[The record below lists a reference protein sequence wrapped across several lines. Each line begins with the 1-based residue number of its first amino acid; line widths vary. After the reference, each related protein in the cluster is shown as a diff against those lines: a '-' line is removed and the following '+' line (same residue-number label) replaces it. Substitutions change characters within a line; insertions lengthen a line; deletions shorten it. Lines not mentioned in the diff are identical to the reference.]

1 MSVQNRNASMLQRLS
16 RLFNDL
22 PIARKLLLTSLIP
35 LAAFLVLGLDTYR
48 NLESL
53 TEHEEQLDRVYVAQ
67 RAAAEYMR
75 LIVDYETGF
84 RGYVMTRQD
93 AYLIPSRNAHQH
105 LPSVEQALLNLIRR
119 HKPQYEAV
127 EHARLLVNQLM
138 DEKEGLIVSVRKGQ
152 TTEALHYIEQGRGR
166 ALMQLIREHM
176 ARFDRLEQ
184 EALNHALADMA
195 NSRNSMVG
203 HIMWGIALVV
213 VLMVLALQLI
223 ARSITGPL
231 ISLAKSVR
239 SSDGILSADL
249 PVLARQDELGELT
262 RVMNTMSRQVR
273 DHLASLRT
281 NQAELHAL
289 NQSLAS
295 SEEKYRSIVDHA
307 PFGIFTTSGMTI
319 TFSNRYNRVLAGL
332 NPDETGE
339 PDAIREWIHPDDRE
353 RVLREYEQ
361 ALAEDRPYETIF
373 RFVRHDGTVRKVLSR
388 RIPIRNE
395 EGRTTMY
402 QGFNIDI
409 TALDDMQTQLSR
421 AERLATLGQVAA
433 GIAHEIRNPLVGIGS
448 TAALLRDEIDP
459 SDEKRA
465 DLDII
470 LNETRRLD
478 RIVNQIIDYARPRD
492 LIRTSW
498 SLADAVDEVLKLLDA
513 RIQTQRIMVYRPEAP
528 PVTVH
533 ADRDQIKQ
541 VLLNLCHNSL
551 DAMPAGGE
559 LRISATTEQRDD
571 KPGILIE
578 ISDTGSGIPPKDLT
592 QVFQPFFTTGKRHGT
607 GLGLAICR
615 NIAEAHAGDIALTSR
630 LGCGTTARLWLPL
643 RPAPAMP
650 R

>member
-1 MSVQNRNASMLQRLS
+1 MQRRFVQF
-16 RLFNDL
+16 FNNL
-22 PIARKLLLTSLIP
+22 PIARKLLLTALIP
-35 LAAFLVLGLDTYR
+35 LAAFLVLGVETYR
-48 NLESL
+48 SLGTL

-105 LPSVEQALLNLIRR
+105 LPSIEQALLSLVRPHR
-119 HKPQYEAV
+119 AQYETV
-127 EHARLLVNQLM
+127 QTLQRLVTQLLN
-138 DEKEGLIVSVRKGQ
+138 EKEGLIRLAKKGQ
-152 TTEALHYIEQGRGR
+152 MTEAQRYMEEGRGQ
-166 ALMQLIREHM
+166 ALMQKVRAHM

-184 EALNHALADMA
+184 DALNDALANMA
-195 NSRNSMVG
+195 QARNSMVARFL
-203 HIMWGIALVV
+203 WGIGLVF

-239 SSDGILSADL
+239 SSDGLVPADV

-262 RVMNTMSRQVR
+262 RVMSAMSRQVR
-273 DHLASLRT
+273 EHLASVQA
-281 NQAELHAL
+281 NQAELRTL
-289 NQSLAS
+289 NEDLAA

-307 PFGIFTTSGMTI
+307 PFGIFSTSGMAV
-319 TFSNRYNRVLAGL
+319 TFSNRYNQILAGL
-332 NPDETGE
+332 NPDDDAGE
-339 PDAIREWIHPDDRE
+339 PGAFRQWIHPDDRD
-353 RVLREYEQ
+353 RVLREYED
-361 ALAEDRPYETIF
+361 AVAADRPYETVF
-373 RFVRHDGTVRKVLSR
+373 RFLHEDGSIRKVLSR
-388 RIPIRNE
+388 RIPIKNKD
-395 EGRTTMY
+395 GQTTMH

-409 TALDDMQTQLSR
+409 TALDDMQQQLSR

-448 TAALLRDEIDP
+448 TTALLRDEIDP

-492 LIRTSW
+492 LMTTAWPVDGI
-498 SLADAVDEVLKLLDA
+498 VDEVLKLLDT
-513 RIQTQRIMVYRPEAP
+513 RLETQRITVLRCCPPELI
-528 PVTVH
+528 VS

-551 DAMPAGGE
+551 DAMAAGGE
-559 LRISATTEQRDD
+559 LRISAGEAARA
-571 KPGILIE
+571 GHAGRFIE
-578 ISDTGSGIPPKDLT
+578 ISDTGSGIAMKDLT
-592 QVFQPFFTTGKRHGT
+592 QVFQPFFTTGKHHGT

-615 NIAEAHAGDIALTSR
+615 NIAEAHGGDIALSSEP
-630 LGCGTTARLWLPL
+630 GHGTTARLWLPMSPHQTGL
-643 RPAPAMP
+643 GT
-650 R
+650 

>member
-1 MSVQNRNASMLQRLS
+1 MHGRFVQF
-16 RLFNDL
+16 FNNL
-22 PIARKLLLTSLIP
+22 PIARKLLLTALIP
-35 LAAFLVLGLDTYR
+35 LAAFLVLGVETYR
-48 NLESL
+48 SLETL

-105 LPSVEQALLNLIRR
+105 LPSVEQVLLGLIRQHR
-119 HKPQYEAV
+119 PQYETV
-127 EHARLLVNQLM
+127 QTVQRLVKQLM
-138 DEKEGLIVSVRKGQ
+138 DEKETLIQSVKKGK
-152 TTEALHYIEQGRGR
+152 TAEALQYLEQGRGR
-166 ALMQLIREHM
+166 DLMQIVRDHM

-184 EALNHALADMA
+184 EALNEALADMA
-195 NSRNSMVG
+195 RSRKSMVTRVL
-203 HIMWGIALVV
+203 WGIALVF

-231 ISLAKSVR
+231 IVLAKSVR
-239 SSDGILSADL
+239 SSDGLVPADV
-249 PVLARQDELGELT
+249 PVLSRQDELGELT
-262 RVMNTMSRQVR
+262 RVMGAMSQQVR
-273 DHLASLRT
+273 GHLASVQA
-281 NQAELHAL
+281 NQAELRAL
-289 NQSLAS
+289 NEDLAA

-307 PFGIFTTSGMTI
+307 PFGIFSTSGMTV

-332 NPDETGE
+332 NPDDASE
-339 PDAIREWIHPDDRE
+339 PDAFREWIHPDDRD
-353 RVLREYEQ
+353 RVLREYAQ
-361 ALAEDRPYETIF
+361 AVANDRPYETVF
-373 RFVRHDGTVRKVLSR
+373 RFLHRDGSVRKVLSR
-388 RIPIRNE
+388 RIPIRNK
-395 EGRTTMY
+395 EGQTTMY

-409 TALDDMQTQLSR
+409 TALDDMQQQLSR

-448 TAALLRDEIDP
+448 TAALLRDEIDA

-492 LIRTSW
+492 LMPTTWAVDGI
-498 SLADAVDEVLKLLDA
+498 VDEVLKLLDT
-513 RIQTQRIMVYRPEAP
+513 RLETQRIAIVRSCQPALAAY
-528 PVTVH
+528 

-551 DAMPAGGE
+551 DAMPSRGE
-559 LRISATTEQRDD
+559 LRIAA
-571 KPGILIE
+571 GHAGHAGHAGVFIE
-578 ISDTGSGIPPKDLT
+578 ISDTGFGIAQQNLA
-592 QVFQPFFTTGKRHGT
+592 QVFQPFFTTGKQHGT

-615 NIAEAHAGDIALTSR
+615 NIAEAHGGDITLTSEPGR
-630 LGCGTTARLWLPL
+630 GTTARLWLPL
-643 RPAPAMP
+643 RPSPDQIGIAT
-650 R
+650 